1 MLHYDYIEWLL
12 LIATSA
18 GLLFLGWGVMRMSE
32 LTDRGMRL
40 ADKSFREIIASLS
53 TFDRA
58 VLYVSLMAGSL
69 TTACGFVMLVMYGWE
84 KYYQ

>member
-12 LIATSA
+12 LIAVSA
-18 GLLFLGWGVMRMSE
+18 GLLFLGWGVMRISE
-32 LTDRGMRL
+32 LTDRGRRL
-40 ADKSFREIIASLS
+40 ADMSFKDVIDSLS
-53 TFDRA
+53 AFDRA

-69 TTACGFVMLVMYGWE
+69 TTACGFTMLVMYGWE